1 VRPSAAVVIATITV
15 CVLSACGSGSADT
28 AAGSADTAAGPAA
41 TQAKPIRLGFSPL
54 SLDIPGLQATA
65 DALKNAG
72 AGAGIKV
79 TVADPKFNVQTQVNQ
94 VRQWIQLGQ
103 VDAVWIIPIAPP
115 AIAPLIAQ
123 AQAAKIPI
131 LVDTQPAAVGLKGA
145 QPGVSFA
152 FADYTALGTA
162 LGTMLTECVAKRTGG
177 SAQVIQ
183 LKDPSGQTG
192 NAETDA
198 AIAKVLAGA
207 PNVKIVKTIGAQTQL
222 VAQQSTLS
230 ALQAAPGA
238 NAALGTNDEAALGAL
253 AAFQQAGKDLS
264 KVCVVG
270 GGAADQAA
278 AAVKAG
284 TIYGG
289 ITFDFETDTRNNITE
304 IMAMRGDPTAV
315 GKVLTVPF
323 KTVNAP

>member
-1 VRPSAAVVIATITV
+1 MRPSAAVLVATITA
-15 CVLSACGSGSADT
+15 CVLSACGSGSTDT
-28 AAGSADTAAGPAA
+28 PAAGAASTPA
-41 TQAKPIRLGFSPL
+41 TSIRLGFSPL

-65 DALKNAG
+65 DALKGAG

-103 VDAVWIIPIAPP
+103 VDAIWIIPIAPP

-131 LVDTQPAAVGLKGA
+131 LVDTQPSAVGLQGA

-152 FADYTALGTA
+152 FTDYTGLGTA

-198 AIAKVLAGA
+198 AIAKVLAA
-207 PNVKIVKTIGAQTQL
+207 TPNIKIVKTIGAQTQL

-230 ALQAAPGA
+230 ALQAAPDA

-253 AAFQQAGKDLS
+253 AAFQQAHKDLT
-264 KVCVVG
+264 KICVVG

-289 ITFDFETDTRNNITE
+289 VTFDFETDTRNNITE
-304 IMAMRGDPTAV
+304 IMAMRANPTAV